1 MRLWARLTQ
10 VIRQVPQ
17 VWFDHSGMEV
27 FVVSEEL
34 QVSGVVLK
42 ISLSDGSDIRSKK
55 ISVSWKVSVGE
66 QPPLTLSFSEFSSSC
81 LISFSLASLTACLVT
96 ERMASST
103 QTEHTFSF
111 KTLSAQHHWQ
121 ETNANTRLHW
131 FDHALFL
138 NDRGQT
144 APGGEHL
151 PGTCTWSLQS
161 LPSWTC
167 TVSEC
172 CRSDLKNKHQSVERH
187 GWIAGQLTALPP
199 ERASSTSDSRATS
212 LWDMKDRAVPGLSAL
227 AVLQKKKKTA
237 QNTFRARVRPLIAA
251 TQPSRADDPEERPE

>member
-17 VWFDHSGMEV
+17 VWFDHSRMEV
-27 FVVSEEL
+27 FVMSEEL

-55 ISVSWKVSVGE
+55 ISVCWKVSVGE

-121 ETNANTRLHW
+121 VTTHSSWMAEDRQLLVENTYPAPVPEAFNLFHLELVRFQNA
-131 FDHALFL
+131 
-138 NDRGQT
+138 
-144 APGGEHL
+144 
-151 PGTCTWSLQS
+151 
-161 LPSWTC
+161 
-167 TVSEC
+167 
-172 CRSDLKNKHQSVERH
+172 
-187 GWIAGQLTALPP
+187 AG
-199 ERASSTSDSRATS
+199 
-212 LWDMKDRAVPGLSAL
+212 V
-227 AVLQKKKKTA
+227 
-237 QNTFRARVRPLIAA
+237 I
-251 TQPSRADDPEERPE
+251 